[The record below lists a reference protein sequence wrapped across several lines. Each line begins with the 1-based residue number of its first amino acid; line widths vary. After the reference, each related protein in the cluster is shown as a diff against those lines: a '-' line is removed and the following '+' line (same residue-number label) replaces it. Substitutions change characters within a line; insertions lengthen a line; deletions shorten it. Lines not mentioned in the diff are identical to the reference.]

1 MLWPN
6 ILECGSV
13 TKPSKHQWPTNGAT
27 RAYVDR
33 ACDRLTARVDRL
45 VERNRELRAELVT
58 IRKALVGILEDPSS
72 D

>member
-1 MLWPN
+1 M
-6 ILECGSV
+6 

-33 ACDRLTARVDRL
+33 GLDRMTARVDRL

-58 IRKALVGILEDPSS
+58 IRKALIGILEEPSS
-72 D
+72 ED